1 MRAICNIGDGVLS
14 QRVAPDFSSDGEI
27 QWFALHVRSNFEWMV
42 STILRNKG
50 YEEFLPTYRARRRYS
65 DRVKEEDF
73 PLFPGYLFCRF
84 DQRNRMPVLSTGGVV
99 RIVGIDNTPLP
110 VAADELAAVWRVTHS
125 GVIADPWP
133 HLEAGEEVMIESGA
147 LSGLRGILVECKG
160 SRRLVVSVRLL
171 QRSVAVE
178 ISKES
183 VRPVDGVQRLIAR
196 SLATLGNPAPRKLP
210 VSAWVRSGESSKDRI
225 AGNS

>member
-1 MRAICNIGDGVLS
+1 VRAICSIDNCVS
-14 QRVAPDFSSDGEI
+14 SHRAPDFSSDGGI

-73 PLFPGYLFCRF
+73 PLFPGYLFCQF
-84 DQRNRMPVLSTGGVV
+84 DQGDRIPILSTGGVV
-99 RIVGIDNTPLP
+99 RIVGIDNKPQP
-110 VAADELAAVWRVTHS
+110 VAAEELAAVWRVTHS

-133 HLEAGEEVMIESGA
+133 HLEKGEEVMIESGA

-160 SRRLVVSVRLL
+160 TRRLVVSVRLL

-178 ISKES
+178 INKES

-196 SLATLGNPAPRKLP
+196 SLATQGNPVPRKMP
-210 VSAWVRSGESSKDRI
+210 NWIRSDGPSGKYRI
-225 AGNS
+225 AGNSY

>member
-1 MRAICNIGDGVLS
+1 MA
-14 QRVAPDFSSDGEI
+14 
-27 QWFALHVRSNFEWMV
+27 

-65 DRVKEEDF
+65 DRVKEEAF

-84 DQRNRMPVLSTGGVV
+84 DQGNRVPILSTGGVV
-99 RIVGIDNTPLP
+99 RIVGIDNTPQP
-110 VAADELAAVWRVTHS
+110 VAAEELAAVWRVTHS

-147 LSGLRGILVECKG
+147 LRGLRGFLVECKG
-160 SRRLVVSVRLL
+160 SHRLVVSVRLL

-178 ISKES
+178 INKEN
-183 VRPVDGVQRLIAR
+183 VRPVDGVSRLIAR
-196 SLATLGNPAPRKLP
+196 SLATPGNPAPRKLP
-210 VSAWVRSGESSKDRI
+210 VSDWIRSGESTSSDQI
-225 AGNS
+225 ARNS